1 MQGENLPYRKCCIQL
16 TGPRHNRVIDY
27 SVGCTRLTPC
37 VQMCFILSKRA
48 EVARAVAPCFQCVSE
63 VLVIG
68 VVQPIPLPR
77 IVIDGVIKEFFG
89 IVRRQLRRPTPVQA
103 RVLQIHIKSAHA
115 CCMTVIRGSLS
126 QAFDS
131 GLNGSL
137 CLLILGILRLVLN
150 FSPYRC
156 AKSGSVFR
164 HERKTERGP
173 PLLVNV
179 VRTGPL
185 DGIDTWILSC
195 TFRFPPFL

>member
-1 MQGENLPYRKCCIQL
+1 
-16 TGPRHNRVIDY
+16 
-27 SVGCTRLTPC
+27 
-37 VQMCFILSKRA
+37 
-48 EVARAVAPCFQCVSE
+48 
-63 VLVIG
+63 
-68 VVQPIPLPR
+68 
-77 IVIDGVIKEFFG
+77 IKG
-89 IVRRQLRRPTPVQA
+89 
-103 RVLQIHIKSAHA
+103 AHA
-115 CCMTVIRGSLS
+115 CCLPVIRVSFS
-126 QAFDS
+126 QAFDG
-131 GLNGSL
+131 GLYGSL

-195 TFRFPPFL
+195 TSAFLHSSKSMRCLPSSSRPIMAKATELE

>member
-1 MQGENLPYRKCCIQL
+1 
-16 TGPRHNRVIDY
+16 
-27 SVGCTRLTPC
+27 
-37 VQMCFILSKRA
+37 
-48 EVARAVAPCFQCVSE
+48 
-63 VLVIG
+63 
-68 VVQPIPLPR
+68 
-77 IVIDGVIKEFFG
+77 
-89 IVRRQLRRPTPVQA
+89 
-103 RVLQIHIKSAHA
+103 
-115 CCMTVIRGSLS
+115 MTVIRGSLS

-195 TFRFPPFL
+195 TFRFPPFRSWPRPPSSNSSSPGKVLPRLTANAHIAQANTRRLLATREQQQRPFLGSASCVGMCFIVRPHHATH